1 MDILDVLILSIVEG
15 ITEFLPI
22 SSTGHLVLT
31 ARLLDVT
38 QTDFVKT
45 FEIVIQ
51 LGAILAAVVLYAK
64 TLYKNRQLLNKLII
78 AFIPSAIVGFLGYN
92 IIKDVLIGNE
102 SITAAALLLGGVALI
117 VLERKIGEEKGTK
130 ITLKSMTI
138 REAFL
143 IGLAQ
148 SLSVIPGVSR
158 AAATIMGGLL
168 VGMNRRSAVEF
179 SFMLAIPTMIVAS
192 GYDLSQSAS
201 SFTQQNLIH
210 LLIGLATSFAI
221 ALVVMRWLL
230 KFIQTNTFIPFGI
243 YRIVLAV
250 IFFFFIL
257 R

>member
-1 MDILDVLILSIVEG
+1 MLILSIVEG